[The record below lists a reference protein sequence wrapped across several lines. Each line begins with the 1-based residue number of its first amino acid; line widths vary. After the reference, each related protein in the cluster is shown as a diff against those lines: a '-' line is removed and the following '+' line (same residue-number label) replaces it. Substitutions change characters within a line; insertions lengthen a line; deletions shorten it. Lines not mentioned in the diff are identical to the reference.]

1 MPDMVAGASREN
13 HCQTED
19 EIRQKYLHVGL
30 NVTLSSVCK
39 LYLVL
44 YSLYAS
50 STYEINT
57 HEEKL

>member
-13 HCQTED
+13 HCQTEG
-19 EIRQKYLHVGL
+19 EIRQKHFHIVLI
-30 NVTLSSVCK
+30 VTASICK